1 MNTVVARG
9 VEIVPLQLHLT
20 LSAVEWQEF
29 EVPPSPQSCGKLW
42 APVHSHISRAIGS
55 GPPLPSSNG
64 VSRRRGH
71 CPLDGS
77 DYLGEVIQGVTFKNG
92 IKHIQDAA

>member
-1 MNTVVARG
+1 MH
-9 VEIVPLQLHLT
+9 PLRSNLT

-77 DYLGEVIQGVTFKNG
+77 DYLVEVIQGVTYKDG
-92 IKHIQDAA
+92 IKHIHDTA